1 MDLSSATTIILEGKD
16 MEGPGIFLK
25 ASVEILVKGL
35 LHDSLVDSERIW
47 NKNALTGKDRGTQ
60 AWTEL
65 IFSATSCMHT
75 GCLLAWKRPL
85 KSPKSSNMESE

>member
-1 MDLSSATTIILEGKD
+1 MDLSSTTTIILEGKD

-47 NKNALTGKDRGTQ
+47 NKDALRKALTGKDRGTR

-65 IFSATSCMHT
+65 IFF
-75 GCLLAWKRPL
+75 
-85 KSPKSSNMESE
+85 